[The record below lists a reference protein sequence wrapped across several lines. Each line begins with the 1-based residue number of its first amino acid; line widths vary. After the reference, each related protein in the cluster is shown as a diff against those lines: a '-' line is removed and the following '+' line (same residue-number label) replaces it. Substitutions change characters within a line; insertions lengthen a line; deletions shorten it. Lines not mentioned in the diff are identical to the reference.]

1 MKNLDFLKVKKKMM
15 KLSELIIPGY
25 NPTKD
30 IRQDPVKYEQL
41 HDSIMGIGYAQ
52 MIAVNIRNNIIVG
65 GSQRYK
71 VICDLVQ
78 DYGWKLED
86 VEIEVI
92 ALDLNEAQEKAANS
106 AFNNIK
112 NQTDE
117 EKLAAMFESIKETDE
132 LLLKLTGY
140 EQTEINKMIDDINKI
155 PMEKEKKE
163 KDTNIDNKM
172 AMFEISI
179 KLPHQY
185 FEIYQDYH
193 REHGDDEIAQLIIQ
207 KIMKFGGGR

>member
-1 MKNLDFLKVKKKMM
+1 MKDLEFLKVKKKMM
-15 KLSELIIPGY
+15 KLSEMRIPGY

-41 HDSIMGIGYAQ
+41 HDSIVNIGYAQ
-52 MIAVNIRNNIIVG
+52 MIAVNTRNNVIVG

-71 VICDLVQ
+71 VICDTVQ
-78 DYGWKLED
+78 DFGWKLED

-92 ALDLNEAQEKAANS
+92 LLDLNEAQEKAANS

-112 NQTDE
+112 NQSDD
-117 EKLAAMFESIKETDE
+117 EKLAAMFESIKETDAM
-132 LLLKLTGY
+132 LLKLTGY
-140 EQTEINKMIDDINKI
+140 EQTAIDKMIDDINKI
-155 PMEKEKKE
+155 PMDKEKKE
-163 KDTNIDNKM
+163 KDTNIDNKT
-172 AMFEISI
+172 AMFEITI

-193 REHGDDEIAQLIIQ
+193 REHGDDELGQLIVQ
-207 KIMKFGGGR
+207 KIMKFNGGK